1 MHILMTTGFLVSHT
15 GSEEV
20 IRDLSHGL
28 LRRNHSV
35 TVYSPRIRGDA
46 AAGIWSDQ
54 IAITDDI
61 TQIEKPDV
69 IHAQHASAFLKAWQ
83 RFPTVPMVHFIHD
96 VSHVTDE
103 PIRLPS
109 IVKHVAVDHLRAQR
123 AVAAGI
129 DRDRIA
135 VVPNAVDLARFP
147 EKGAHTG
154 ISRVL
159 AVSKYHHSF
168 MGQVRQ
174 ALTGRDVEI
183 EFVGSGKFRA
193 DFGQLL
199 QSHDLLIGSGRCA
212 LEAAAVGLS
221 VIVCDERGFAGP
233 LSRDSWPGFRAGN
246 FGQPCFVRPTDAAAI
261 RQGLDEL
268 DPMEA
273 ALLTPGVR
281 NEVSLEGQIDSI
293 EDIYREAV
301 AASHSRR
308 PAQSVVEDFVDDML
322 RIHESAGRLIPEDVR
337 SVQQARDAA
346 DLRDAKA
353 ELAAVQAELDATRTR
368 LAKVQQA
375 GQRSSPVRQLAKRL
389 FSRPPRSE
397 SACKTPSS

>member
-35 TVYSPRIRGDA
+35 TVYSPRIRGDTVA
-46 AAGIWSDQ
+46 RIWSDQ

-61 TQIEKPDV
+61 TQVEKPDV
-69 IHAQHASAFLKAWQ
+69 IHAQHATAFLRAWQ
-83 RFPTVPMVHFIHD
+83 QFPTVPMVHFIHD

-109 IVKHVAVDHLRAQR
+109 VVKHVAVDRVRAQR
-123 AVAAGI
+123 AIAAGVR
-129 DRDRIA
+129 RDRIA
-135 VVPNAVDLARFP
+135 VVRNAVDLSRFP
-147 EKGAHTG
+147 KKSAHARV
-154 ISRVL
+154 SRVL

-168 MGQVRQ
+168 KGQVQQ
-174 ALTGRDVEI
+174 ALKGYGLEIDVVE
-183 EFVGSGKFRA
+183 SGEFRA
-193 DFGQLL
+193 DFGELL

-233 LSRDSWPGFRAGN
+233 LSRNSWPGFRAGN
-246 FGQPCFVRPTDAAAI
+246 FGQPCFVRPTNATAI

-273 ALLTPGVR
+273 ALLTPRVR
-281 NEVSLEGQIDSI
+281 EEVRLEGQIGLI
-293 EDIYREAV
+293 EDIYREAM
-301 AASHSRR
+301 AARSMHR
-308 PAQSVVEDFVDDML
+308 PPQVVMEDLVEDML
-322 RIHESAGRLIPEDVR
+322 RLHASAAGLVPEDIG
-337 SVQQARDAA
+337 SVQKARDAA

-353 ELAAVQAELDATRTR
+353 ELAAVQAELDLTRAR
-368 LAKVQQA
+368 LTKVQQA
-375 GQRSSPVRQLAKRL
+375 GQRSSPARQIARRL
-389 FSRPPRSE
+389 FSRLPRSQP
-397 SACKTPSS
+397 ACRTPSP